1 MEYEKNYISAVE
13 GVDELGNARAVC
25 SLTIQRPID
34 GLQSEV
40 IQSVATMDAE
50 VSICFTKLWVT
61 VDLKFEDNLD
71 FDYLQMSQ
79 VCLDYAKLQE
89 EEAESMSLVLAITPL
104 GEYDFF
110 LVGVEGIWCFQS
122 DKPEGICNTIR
133 FIFMKQCFGTYELTT
148 KAMEQMILEA
158 GMENEESEQD
168 IVCTDSARTIDGQL
182 GKA

>member
-1 MEYEKNYISAVE
+1 MEYEKDYISAVE

-25 SLTIQRPID
+25 SLTLQRSVD
-34 GLQSEV
+34 ELQSEV

-50 VSICFTKLWVT
+50 IFIFFTNLWVA

-71 FDYLQMSQ
+71 FDYLQMAQ
-79 VCLDYAKLQE
+79 VCMDYAKFQK

-148 KAMEQMILEA
+148 EAMEQMILEA

-168 IVCTDSARTIDGQL
+168 IVCPDSARAIDGQL
-182 GKA
+182 DKA

>member
-1 MEYEKNYISAVE
+1 MEYEKDYISAVE

-25 SLTIQRPID
+25 SLTLQRSVD
-34 GLQSEV
+34 ELQSEV

-50 VSICFTKLWVT
+50 IFIFFTKLWVA

-71 FDYLQMSQ
+71 FAYLQMAQ
-79 VCLDYAKLQE
+79 VCMDYAKFQK

-148 KAMEQMILEA
+148 EAMEQMILEA

-168 IVCTDSARTIDGQL
+168 IVCPDSARAIDGQL
-182 GKA
+182 DKA